1 MKSVYGKTCLQA
13 SLAVVALLAALPVFA
28 QISIGIRIGP
38 PPAPRVVAVRPA
50 SPGPDFMWVE
60 GYWYPINGHY
70 RWHEGYWAQP
80 PYGGA
85 HWVAAHHDGERFFA
99 GYWDGDHGR
108 VDHDHPW
115 TAERE
120 RDFRAREHDRDIRER
135 DVRERDV
142 REREHDREHDRDH
155 ERDHDRR

>member
-99 GYWDGDHGR
+99 GYWD
-108 VDHDHPW
+108 DHPW